1 MKTKK
6 DNKKKNARSAPPGAS
21 VAPQPCTTPGVM
33 CRSSHAHPP
42 PTRTALS
49 HRRTSPGDLSP
60 RDLPSDVP
68 GALHGASDVRGGH
81 PLPIS
86 PPRNKPQPLDPR
98 RASTQH
104 RHATCPDTPRP
115 RPTACAVPWKV
126 LWKVLCTFYKKYIVV
141 RTVSCIRQFRLVG
154 CVRAKINIASNVLCL
169 AAHGGVRKEGW
180 PPLQPS
186 VSHTQRTR
194 VYRCT
199 HCDWRT
205 PRCRCCWTA

>member
-1 MKTKK
+1 MPTHHPHTLPYHT
-6 DNKKKNARSAPPGAS
+6 AGQAPAISA
-21 VAPQPCTTPGVM
+21 
-33 CRSSHAHPP
+33 
-42 PTRTALS
+42 
-49 HRRTSPGDLSP
+49 

-68 GALHGASDVRGGH
+68 GALHGASDIRGGH

-154 CVRAKINIASNVLCL
+154 CVRAFVPKSTRYNNVPCL

-186 VSHTQRTR
+186 ASHTRR
-194 VYRCT
+194 VGCTGVYFSYRLT
-199 HCDWRT
+199 HIGGHRSEPDS
-205 PRCRCCWTA
+205 